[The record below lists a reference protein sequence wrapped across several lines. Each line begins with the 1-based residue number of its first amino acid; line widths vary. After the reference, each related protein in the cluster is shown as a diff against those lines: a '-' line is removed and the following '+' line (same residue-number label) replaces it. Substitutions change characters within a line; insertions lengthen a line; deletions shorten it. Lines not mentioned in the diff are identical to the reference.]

1 MGVKYLNRLIKTMCK
16 SSLKK
21 IKLNELSNK
30 KIAIDASIYMYK
42 YKQQG
47 DLIEGIFN
55 MITILQKY
63 NIEPIFIFDGKPP
76 IEKQDKLLERY
87 KNKELAKT
95 QFNKLSVEFD
105 NLLTY
110 NKDNDNDNDNDKD
123 KQHQKNYINKLEKQI
138 DYCKRNMIKLS
149 YKDIIDVK
157 NLISYMGENY
167 YESYTEADGIIAK
180 LAKEKKVWGCLS
192 EDMDMFVYGC
202 PIILRY
208 FSILKEEVVIYDLN
222 KILNSLN
229 LTHDEF
235 KDICILSG
243 TDYNL
248 KLEFNIHFILKKF
261 IEYNNHNNHN
271 NHNITFYEWFK
282 IQHSIIDINKL
293 NKILLMFDLNNIDLN
308 KTNYVKGEKNYTKIV
323 ELLVKY
329 DYIFI

>member
-16 SSLKK
+16 SSLTK
-21 IKLNELSNK
+21 IKLIELSNK
-30 KIAIDASIYMYK
+30 KIAIDTSIYMYK

-55 MITILQKY
+55 MITVLQKY

-76 IEKQDKLLERY
+76 IEKQDKLLERG
-87 KNKELAKT
+87 KNKEIAKT
-95 QFNKLSVEFD
+95 QFNKLSSEFN

-110 NKDNDNDNDNDKD
+110 DKDNDKD
-123 KQHQKNYINKLEKQI
+123 NYKNNYKDNYKDKQRQQIYINKLEKQI

-180 LAKEKKVWGCLS
+180 LAKEKKAWGCLS

-208 FSILKEEVVIYDLN
+208 FSILKE
-222 KILNSLN
+222 
-229 LTHDEF
+229 
-235 KDICILSG
+235 
-243 TDYNL
+243 
-248 KLEFNIHFILKKF
+248 
-261 IEYNNHNNHN
+261 
-271 NHNITFYEWFK
+271 
-282 IQHSIIDINKL
+282 
-293 NKILLMFDLNNIDLN
+293 
-308 KTNYVKGEKNYTKIV
+308 
-323 ELLVKY
+323 
-329 DYIFI
+329 